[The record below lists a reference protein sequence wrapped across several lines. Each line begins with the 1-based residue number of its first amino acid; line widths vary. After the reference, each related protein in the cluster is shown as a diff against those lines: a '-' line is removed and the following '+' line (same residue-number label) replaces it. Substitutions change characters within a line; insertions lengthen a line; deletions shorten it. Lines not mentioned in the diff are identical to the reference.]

1 MSDSKEK
8 YEPKP
13 IKSVLKDIIAQKSL
27 KKGVQQIKICNAWGE
42 IMGDHILSYTDEV
55 RFSQNI
61 LYVTLSS
68 APLKMELSYGLD
80 SLVKRIN
87 DHLGDEFIHKITLV

>member
-8 YEPKP
+8 FEPKP
-13 IKSVLKDIIAQKSL
+13 IKSVLKEIIAQKPL
-27 KKGVQQIKICNAWGE
+27 KKGIRQIKICNAWGE
-42 IMGDHILSYTDEV
+42 TMGDHILSYTDEV
-55 RFSQNI
+55 HFSHNT
-61 LYVTLSS
+61 LYVTLHS

-87 DHLGDEFIHKITLV
+87 DHLGDELVRKITLI

>member
-13 IKSVLKDIIAQKSL
+13 IKSVLRDIIAQKPL

-42 IMGDHILSYTDEV
+42 TMGDHILSYTNEV
-55 RFSQNI
+55 RFSHNT
-61 LYVTLSS
+61 LYVTLHS
-68 APLKMELSYGLD
+68 ASLKMELSYGLD

-87 DHLGDEFIHKITLV
+87 DHLGDEIVRKITLI

>member
-8 YEPKP
+8 YKPKS
-13 IKSVLKDIIAQKSL
+13 IKSILKDIIAQKPL

-42 IMGDHILSYTDEV
+42 IMGDHILSYTDDV
-55 RFSQNI
+55 RFSQST
-61 LYVTLSS
+61 LYVTLRS
-68 APLKMELSYGLD
+68 APLKMELDYGLD

-87 DHLGDEFIHKITLV
+87 DHLGDEFVHKITLV

>member
-1 MSDSKEK
+1 MSDYKEK
-8 YEPKP
+8 YDPKP
-13 IKSVLKDIIAQKSL
+13 IKSVLKDIIAQKPL

-42 IMGDHILSYTDEV
+42 TMGDHILSYTDEV
-55 RFSQNI
+55 RFSHNT
-61 LYVTLSS
+61 LYVTLRS

-87 DHLGDEFIHKITLV
+87 DHLGDEFVRKITLV

>member
-13 IKSVLKDIIAQKSL
+13 IKSVLKDIIAQKPL

-42 IMGDHILSYTDEV
+42 TMGDHILSYTNEV
-55 RFSQNI
+55 RFSHNT
-61 LYVTLSS
+61 LYVTLHS
-68 APLKMELSYGLD
+68 ASLKMELSYGLD

-87 DHLGDEFIHKITLV
+87 DHLGDELVRKITLI

>member
-8 YEPKP
+8 YEPKS

-42 IMGDHILSYTDEV
+42 IMGGHILSYTDEV
-55 RFSQNI
+55 RFSHNI
-61 LYVTLSS
+61 LYVTLRS

-87 DHLGDEFIHKITLV
+87 DHLGDEFVHKITLV